1 VPIPVAVLAAA
12 PGPTST
18 VTAMVSPARTSV
30 RTATDRWVTDGVK
43 PAEEVALE
51 RDLLTG
57 IAAFRWVMWVWM
69 AVVLAFD
76 ARSSSLERPGV
87 AAVAVGITL
96 AWTGLASVVVR
107 IAPARLLTRA
117 ALAIELAI
125 AMALVFAD
133 WWVYGQVGGIWSAH
147 GQSLG
152 VAWPAAAVLS
162 IGVAYGAGRGV
173 LAGAA
178 LGLVRLVGQLVF
190 WTDEADPPLSHGDNQ
205 LAAVGTIVMY
215 ALAGGLAGLVTT
227 KLRAAEREVAVARA
241 REEVARTLHDGVL
254 QTLAVVQRRTDD
266 TELGALA
273 REQEVELRQYLF
285 GTRPGST
292 GASLRDHAGTTD
304 LAAALR
310 DTAADIERRQSLRTD
325 VVLTDELPP
334 VPVAVADALR
344 GAVGESLVNAAKH
357 GRATH
362 ATVFVELDPDDGLFC
377 SVKDDGTGFDPDEH
391 AEGIGIA
398 RSIRGRID
406 DIGGSVEVDG
416 RPGRGTEVRIRIPA

>member
-1 VPIPVAVLAAA
+1 
-12 PGPTST
+12 
-18 VTAMVSPARTSV
+18 MVSPARTSV
-30 RTATDRWVTDGVK
+30 RTIADRWAGDGAK

-57 IAAFRWVMWVWM
+57 IAAFRWVTWVWM

-76 ARSSSLERPGV
+76 TRSSSLERPWA
-87 AAVAVGITL
+87 AAVAVGVTL
-96 AWTGLASVVVR
+96 AWTGFASVMVR
-107 IAPARLLTRA
+107 VAPAQLLTRA
-117 ALAIELAI
+117 ALGIELAI
-125 AMALVFAD
+125 AMALVFGD
-133 WWVYGQVGGIWSAH
+133 WWVYGQVGGAWSAH

-162 IGVAYGAGRGV
+162 IGVAHGAGLGFV
-173 LAGAA
+173 AGAA
-178 LGLVRLVGQLVF
+178 LGLARLAGQLVF
-190 WTDEADPPLSHGDNQ
+190 WTDATDPPLSHGDNQ

-227 KLRAAEREVAVARA
+227 KLRIAEREVAVARA

-254 QTLAVVQRRTDD
+254 QTLAVVQRRTNDA
-266 TELGALA
+266 ELAALA

-285 GTRPGST
+285 GTRPGSAGSS
-292 GASLRDHAGTTD
+292 GARRAGTTD

-334 VPVAVADALR
+334 VPVAIADALR

-357 GRATH
+357 GGAGH
-362 ATVFVELDPDDGLFC
+362 ATVFVEHDPDDGLFC
-377 SVKDDGTGFDPDEH
+377 SVKDDGSGFDPAERS
-391 AEGIGIA
+391 EGIGIT

-406 DIGGSVEVDG
+406 EVGGSVEVDG
-416 RPGRGTEVRIRIPA
+416 RPGRGTEIRIRIPA